1 MASATKKSAR
11 PLASK
16 ARTAEARERRKN
28 SKRLAALSEKEPA
41 VQQLEELVFGH
52 AHATLEDE
60 DVEAPLP
67 QEEEEEEEQAVL
79 LQSDDEA
86 EARLRPPPTKKAAW
100 VDEDDDLEEDV
111 DMKHP
116 FRSYLTRG
124 EAESS
129 MSKEKLRHR
138 MRDQFQKAM
147 GGAPAWA
154 VSGGR
159 KVTKDDE
166 EEEEEEDDDDDLLR
180 RTGNLVGS
188 SDQLSGGILRMKR
201 CPGTNTARP
210 SADALTSLQ
219 FHPSAQVALTAG
231 LDCALTLFQ
240 VDGKTNGQIQSV
252 HLDRFP
258 VHKARFT
265 REGDAVVATGLK
277 NKMFYVY
284 DMIEGRVMPVQHV
297 RGLQEARVKEFCVCP
312 EGGALMLTGSRGYL
326 HKLTLKT
333 KEVVSSMKMN
343 GEVVDVALSAD
354 GSKVFAHSEDG
365 EVYVWDARSNRCL
378 GKFPDDG
385 CVAGTAIAAS
395 PDGRYLACG
404 SRSGVV
410 NLYRQEACLNSANP
424 RPLKAFMNLVTPVTA
439 LAFNPSSEILAM
451 ASRHEDEAVKLV
463 HLAGASV
470 FSNFPI
476 FKRKVLYRTSC
487 MDFSPHGGFFSLA
500 NNKGHAPLFR
510 LLHYKSF

>member
-1 MASATKKSAR
+1 MAR
-11 PLASK
+11 PHNKKNEQKRPFTSK
-16 ARTAEARERRKN
+16 DRSTEAWQRRKN
-28 SKRLAALSEKEPA
+28 CKRLAELSENEPA

-52 AHATLEDE
+52 AYSTLEDE
-60 DVEAPLP
+60 DVEVPP
-67 QEEEEEEEQAVL
+67 QQKKEKQAVL
-79 LQSDDEA
+79 AQSDDES

-100 VDEDDDLEEDV
+100 IDEDDYLEEEV

-129 MSKEKLRHR
+129 MTKEKLRHR
-138 MRDQFQKAM
+138 MKDQFQKAM

-154 VSGGR
+154 VSGAT

-166 EEEEEEDDDDDLLR
+166 EEEEEDDEDDLLR

-188 SDQLSGGILRMKR
+188 SDQLSSGILRMKK
-201 CPGTNTARP
+201 CPSTNVARP
-210 SADALTSLQ
+210 SDDSLTSLQ

-231 LDCALTLFQ
+231 LDGALSLFQ
-240 VDGKTNGQIQSV
+240 VDGKTNGQIQSI

-265 REGDAVVATGLK
+265 REGDAVVATGLR

-284 DMIEGRVMPVQHV
+284 DMMEGRVMPVPHV
-297 RGLQEARVKEFCVCP
+297 RGLRESRVKEFCVCP
-312 EGGALMLTGSRGYL
+312 EGGALLLTGSRGYL
-326 HKLTLKT
+326 HRLTLKT
-333 KEVVSSMKMN
+333 KEVVSSMKIN

-354 GSKVFAHSEDG
+354 GSKVFVHSEDG
-365 EVYVWDARSNRCL
+365 EVYVWDARSSRCL
-378 GKFPDDG
+378 CKFFDDG

-395 PDGRYLACG
+395 PDGHYLACG

-424 RPLKAFMNLVTPVTA
+424 KPLKAFMNLVTPASA

-463 HLAGASV
+463 HLASATV

-476 FKRKVLYRTSC
+476 FKSKVLYRTSC

-500 NNKGHAPLFR
+500 NNKGYAPLFR